1 MNSFDAVSRCDLHVH
16 SDASVMNDEWYTK
29 FFGCPESYANPVRQY
44 ELCKTRGMT
53 LVTLTDHDSIE
64 GGLRLADHSDFFL
77 SEEVTT
83 RFPEN
88 GCVMHVLVWNIT
100 EDHHQELQRRRDNIY
115 DLSRYLRATG
125 LAHGLAHPLL
135 SSNWRLDAVTL
146 EKSLVLFST
155 LESLNGLVD
164 RRTDPSMAHLL
175 ESLSPSVIETL
186 SRKHGIPL
194 PEGGARRPALTAGSD
209 DHVHRRCG
217 TVFTETDG
225 VLDAP
230 AFLDRVVRGEGRP
243 VGSTADMNRMAACIK
258 HTSYEHF
265 RRECKDGQRAQSP
278 FVDLMDCIAGRPPRI
293 TRDTTRTAASLVESL
308 VASVGKIP
316 HAGQPAVDIS
326 LTPEVPSA
334 EHDERV
340 STAVVQMG
348 DALLAKT
355 VKNLADAILAFDI
368 YGVLAVLPDLTGAL
382 VAAAPML
389 FAANHFAKQ
398 ESQIR
403 DVWRDWTTFPVP
415 SPPEH
420 LAVFSDSL
428 DKVDGVAT
436 WCGRFGQQAS
446 KAGRKVWFA
455 ACDRTP
461 PGEAAAGKHE
471 PRDPERIPL
480 VARFDLPIYPG
491 FELTIPS
498 LAATVEMLWRKGIT
512 HVEVSTPGPMGLA
525 GLAAG
530 RLLRLPVTASYHTD
544 LPDLLATLTGEPSL
558 AKLARSYL
566 GWFYRAVDRV
576 FAFSPASRDKLVAMG
591 VPESTITL
599 MPVAVDPAD
608 FSPHKSSAT
617 AFTSLGVDT
626 RDRPIILSVGRLSEE
641 KNIPLVVAAVESL
654 QEREHPP
661 LLVIVGDGPCRRDLE
676 MRCKDKEFVV
686 FLGFQQGE
694 VLRNL
699 YASAGVFVFASRVD
713 TLGLVNLEALAS
725 GVPILVP
732 DDSAIAQSLDHGS
745 TAMFFAPNTEDLA
758 RTVALVLDNPDCAS
772 RLAEGGRRHT
782 LALWRKADFEHIWTT
797 MVGALGIRTP
807 S

>member
-1 MNSFDAVSRCDLHVH
+1 MTPFDAVSRCDLHMH

-44 ELCKTRGMT
+44 ELCKARGMS

-64 GGLRLADHSDFFL
+64 GGLRLVDHSDFFL

-100 EDHHQELQRRRDNIY
+100 EDQHKELQRRRDNIY
-115 DLSRYLRATG
+115 DLSRYLRSTG

-164 RRTDPSMAHLL
+164 RRTDPTMAHLL
-175 ESLSPSVIETL
+175 ASLTPEVLETL

-217 TVFTETDG
+217 TVFTEIDG

-230 AFLDRVVRGEGRP
+230 AFLDKVMRGEGRP
-243 VGSTADMNRMAACIK
+243 VGSTADMNRMSACIK

-265 RRECKDGQRAQSP
+265 RRECKDGQRVQSP

-293 TRDTTRTAASLVESL
+293 TRDTTRTAAALVESL
-308 VASVGKIP
+308 VASAAKIP
-316 HAGQPAVDIS
+316 YVGQPAVDIGQ
-326 LTPEVPSA
+326 TPDMASA
-334 EHDERV
+334 ECDERV
-340 STAVVQMG
+340 SSAVVQMS

-355 VKNLADAILAFDI
+355 VKNLADSILAFDI

-403 DVWRDWTTFPVP
+403 DVWRDWTAFPAP
-415 SPPEH
+415 NPPEH

-455 ACDRTP
+455 SCDSTP
-461 PGEAAAGKHE
+461 PGEAPADENK
-471 PRDPERIPL
+471 PRDPESIPL

-498 LAATVEMLWRKGIT
+498 LAATVEMLWRKRIT

-544 LPDLLATLTGEPSL
+544 LPDLLATLTGEPGL

-608 FSPHKSSAT
+608 FSPNKSSAT

-641 KNIPLVVAAVESL
+641 KNIPLVVEAVESL
-654 QEREHPP
+654 QERTNPP
-661 LLVIVGDGPCRRDLE
+661 LLVVVGDGPVRRDLE

-699 YASAGVFVFASRVD
+699 YASASVFVFASRVD

-732 DDSAIAQSLDHGS
+732 DDSAIAQSLDHGN
-745 TAMFFAPNTEDLA
+745 TAMFFAPNAEDLA
-758 RTVALVLDNPDCAS
+758 RTIGLVLDNPDCAT

-782 LALWRKADFEHIWTT
+782 LALWRKADFEHVWTT